1 LLLDLVVLDSERLHL
16 QSYPQQQLS
25 IFPNTTLRFGNLRR
39 GMRLRM
45 PSRKVLSVL
54 DTAIGTLLCA
64 SVALMLALV
73 FNQTR
78 LELALPL
85 ICLAVIVAVA
95 ARFGV
100 ATGVL
105 GSIISALLLAYFVYT
120 PEDSFRIANADAR
133 ANLSWLLL
141 GGISLS
147 FLFTPRRHTSPSK
160 QHEEHQVGDD

>member
-1 LLLDLVVLDSERLHL
+1 
-16 QSYPQQQLS
+16 
-25 IFPNTTLRFGNLRR
+25 
-39 GMRLRM
+39 MRLRM
-45 PSRKVLSVL
+45 PSKRLLHIL

-78 LELALPL
+78 LEVALPL
-85 ICLAVIVAVA
+85 ISLAVVLAVA

-105 GSIISALLLAYFVYT
+105 GTILSALLLAYFVYA
-120 PEDSFRIANADAR
+120 PEGSLRIASHDAR

-147 FLFTPRRHTSPSK
+147 FLFTPRHKTPDARND
-160 QHEEHQVGDD
+160 EHRAGDD

>member
-1 LLLDLVVLDSERLHL
+1 MRFRGRSNRLLRL
-16 QSYPQQQLS
+16 
-25 IFPNTTLRFGNLRR
+25 
-39 GMRLRM
+39 
-45 PSRKVLSVL
+45 L

-64 SVALMLALV
+64 SVALVLALV

-78 LELALPL
+78 LEFALPL
-85 ICLAVIVAVA
+85 VCLAVVLAVA

-105 GSIISALLLAYFVYT
+105 GSIVSAFLFAYFVYS
-120 PEDSFRIANADAR
+120 PQGSLHIASSDAR

-147 FLFTPRRHTSPSK
+147 FLFAPSR
-160 QHEEHQVGDD
+160 QQPEPQQEQSEGEQIH

>member
-1 LLLDLVVLDSERLHL
+1 
-16 QSYPQQQLS
+16 
-25 IFPNTTLRFGNLRR
+25 
-39 GMRLRM
+39 MRLQL
-45 PSRKVLSVL
+45 PSGKMLRVL

-64 SVALMLALV
+64 SVALILALV

-78 LELALPL
+78 LQLALPL
-85 ICLAVIVAVA
+85 ICMTVVLAVA

-105 GSIISALLLAYFVYT
+105 GSVVSALLLAYFVYA
-120 PEDSFRIANADAR
+120 PVHSLRIASSDAR

-147 FLFTPRRHTSPSK
+147 FLFTPRHDDNKESQPSPP
-160 QHEEHQVGDD
+160 ED